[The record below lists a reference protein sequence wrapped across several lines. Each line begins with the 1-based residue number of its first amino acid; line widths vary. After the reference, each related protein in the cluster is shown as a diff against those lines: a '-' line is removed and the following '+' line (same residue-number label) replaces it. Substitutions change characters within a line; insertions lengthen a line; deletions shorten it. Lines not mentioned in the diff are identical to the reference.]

1 MFYEDFLKL
10 PIEEQIAYVTKT
22 LKQLKKAKM
31 INFMTNTANELWQ
44 DKIAFQIKYFNR
56 LLKQLQNSF

>member
-1 MFYEDFLKL
+1 M
-10 PIEEQIAYVTKT
+10 
-22 LKQLKKAKM
+22 LKQLKKAKLV
-31 INFMTNTANELWQ
+31 NFMTKTANDLWQ